1 MVRAACSRGF
11 RGEGVPSHGT
21 MEAVSG
27 PGADRDSLQLVVRDW
42 RMELALSLLVGI
54 CINLKE
60 KSCLPLLCKEPGF

>member
-1 MVRAACSRGF
+1 
-11 RGEGVPSHGT
+11 

-27 PGADRDSLQLVVRDW
+27 AGADRDCLQPVVRDW
-42 RMELALSLLVGI
+42 RMELTLSLLVGI